1 MNTFG
6 TFYVDF
12 QNRYLAQLHRN
23 THAPPGHRPLQGFNA
38 AAARRF
44 AVLDPAPDLGSAAA
58 APITHP
64 GCPSRIEK
72 NTPSNNVAVLTLS
85 GR

>member
-38 AAARRF
+38 GQLVYVAEVGDPIKTSIGKNDARLRVIY
-44 AVLDPAPDLGSAAA
+44 ANG
-58 APITHP
+58 T
-64 GCPSRIEK
+64 E
-72 NTPSNNVAVLTLS
+72 SNLLRRSYESIRDV
-85 GR
+85 RR